1 MDKSQLLVKPIND
14 LLGEKF
20 YVPSYQRGYRWT
32 PIQVKELLNDI
43 WDFHRKDN
51 KAKEEFYCLQPI
63 VVTPHNDEWELIDG
77 QQRLTTI
84 FLILQYL
91 KQILEIL
98 GKESYSIR
106 YQTRIESEH
115 FLQNINLSLE
125 NQNIDYY
132 HFCQAYKAIA
142 EWFNAR
148 DKNAKVNFLNTLL
161 NDEEE
166 GRNVKVIWYE
176 VTNETNAI
184 DIFTRINIGKI
195 PLNNAELFLSP
206 YAEIVFSVS

>member
-63 VVTPHNDEWELIDG
+63 VVRPHSGEWELIDG

-91 KQILEIL
+91 KPILEII
-98 GKESYSIR
+98 GKESYTIR
-106 YQTRIESEH
+106 SQTRKEM
-115 FLQNINLSLE
+115 
-125 NQNIDYY
+125 
-132 HFCQAYKAIA
+132 
-142 EWFNAR
+142 
-148 DKNAKVNFLNTLL
+148 
-161 NDEEE
+161 
-166 GRNVKVIWYE
+166 
-176 VTNETNAI
+176 
-184 DIFTRINIGKI
+184 I
-195 PLNNAELFLSP
+195 PLISLTGMRWDINHGE
-206 YAEIVFSVS
+206 E